1 MKLLLDTHT
10 LIWYAD
16 GSPQLSSDAEALIV
30 DPTNERFLS
39 MASVWEMAIKSGIG
53 KITLSPNYREYLHRA
68 VSSLQITILDI
79 TLEDCIKYEALP
91 FPSEM
96 HRDPYDRMIV
106 VHALRHSFSL
116 VSIDDKL
123 DGYNVTRLW

>member
-10 LIWYAD
+10 FIWYAD
-16 GSPQLSSDAEALIV
+16 GNPQLSADAQALVV

-68 VSSLQITILDI
+68 VSSLRITIFDI
-79 TLEDCIKYEALP
+79 TFEDCTNYEALP
-91 FPSEM
+91 FPTEK

-106 VHALRHSFSL
+106 VHALRHSLSL
-116 VSIDDKL
+116 VSIDEKL
-123 DGYNVTRLW
+123 DGYGVGRLW